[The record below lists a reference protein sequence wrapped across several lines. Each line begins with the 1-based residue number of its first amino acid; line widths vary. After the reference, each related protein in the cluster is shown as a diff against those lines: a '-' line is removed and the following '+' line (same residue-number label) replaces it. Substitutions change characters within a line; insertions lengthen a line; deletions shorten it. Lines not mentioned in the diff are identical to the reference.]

1 MLKKKGKL
9 NMDFNI
15 LDKKLLKNNKFN
27 KSDVVI
33 DTGKET
39 VVVDR
44 KDYIGGSDIPVIM
57 GIDKRFETAYGL
69 ARKKAGLDDF
79 TYSSSVF
86 AEYGDLFEPKIREY
100 VNNLYNANFTPACLL
115 ASNFRANTDGYDEN
129 LNGILEIKTNNGKD
143 DQFKKYEVQML
154 FYMICYKKDYGIL
167 AEYSRG
173 DDLKGIMFDNTT
185 KSGFR
190 ENLPPDFKKP
200 FCEERI
206 KLTFVPYNVE
216 KAYNIMKAVWEFLEK
231 VKYVKRGIIENE
243 SEWDNFSLNKNFNF

>member
-1 MLKKKGKL
+1 
-9 NMDFNI
+9 MDFNI

-57 GIDKRFETAYGL
+57 GIDTRFETAYGL
-69 ARKKAGLDDF
+69 ARKKAGLDEF

-154 FYMICYKKDYGIL
+154 FYMICYRKDYGIL

-173 DDLKGIMFDNTT
+173 DDLKGIMFDSATE
-185 KSGFR
+185 SGFR
-190 ENLPPDFKKP
+190 EKLPLKFSKP
-200 FCEERI
+200 FIKERI
-206 KLTFVPYNVE
+206 KLTYVPYNIE
-216 KAYNIMKAVWEFLEK
+216 KAYNIMKSVWEFLEK
-231 VKYVKRGIIENE
+231 VKYVKKGIIENE